1 MDWFLYDI
9 DLCRERVKQSTNQL
23 KFIILK
29 FYDRDLQSFI
39 TDYNKSLLSHSA
51 ECNMEN
57 IFRVSQ
63 ILQLISR
70 AFRRV
75 KQQQNMRNKA
85 NICQY
90 CTSQSAITTLLLNA
104 CLNQMYQELPYLLIV
119 SGLFNIIQC

>member
-57 IFRVSQ
+57 IFRVSHEPLGEWNNSKIWETRQ
-63 ILQLISR
+63 I
-70 AFRRV
+70 F
-75 KQQQNMRNKA
+75 A
-85 NICQY
+85 NIALVKVQ
-90 CTSQSAITTLLLNA
+90 
-104 CLNQMYQELPYLLIV
+104 
-119 SGLFNIIQC
+119 